1 MDLSRVVE
9 ESVDRQLKV
18 NRWERLTM
26 VLMLHLG
33 SNLLKLLSLICLS
46 LETGGVEAHCCSFFH
61 PLMASPST
69 ISQAI

>member
-1 MDLSRVVE
+1 MVE

-33 SNLLKLLSLICLS
+33 SKVLI
-46 LETGGVEAHCCSFFH
+46 EVVVFFIVVH
-61 PLMASPST
+61 VFLPVMVSQSP
-69 ISQAI
+69 ILQAI